1 MGSKFHRIV
10 EDQFVQGGDFVFGNG
25 TGGES
30 IYGETF
36 RDENFQRRHTCAGLL
51 SMANRGRNTNSS
63 QFFITLKACPH
74 LDGKHVVFGQIIEG
88 MEVARKI
95 AKVPTNMNE
104 KPKIPVTIFK
114 CGDEDERRLH
124 IIEDPF
130 KDAMLQITKER
141 INEEKV
147 KVLEPSDVDNYKKKI
162 KKSAFKMLQDYDDSE
177 EEIIN
182 FSKNKRNEL
191 RAEEEKARETGEEP
205 LEVEEVNNM
214 IDEEENDEEMYEN
227 GEEEIEEEE
236 ADDDEI
242 NAIIKE
248 KLGKE
253 GFDRLNELKI
263 KANEAKNLNNKAVT
277 EENKKSQD
285 PELEKK
291 VRREEYNS
299 KIEDM
304 KRALELQGVPDNKLY
319 VLDSIS
325 KCERTNTKNMK
336 KKRSAAFGWDGKF
349 IPLLSI

>member
-1 MGSKFHRIV
+1 
-10 EDQFVQGGDFVFGNG
+10 
-25 TGGES
+25 
-30 IYGETF
+30 
-36 RDENFQRRHTCAGLL
+36 
-51 SMANRGRNTNSS
+51 MANRGRNTNSS

-147 KVLEPSDVDNYKKKI
+147 KVLEPSDVENYKKKI

-177 EEIIN
+177 EEIMN

-191 RAEEEKARETGEEP
+191 KAEEQANEGEEAGEEP
-205 LEVEEVNNM
+205 FEDGQNDNINYEDEEELNDEEIDEN
-214 IDEEENDEEMYEN
+214 IDEEE
-227 GEEEIEEEE
+227 
-236 ADDDEI
+236 ADNEI
-242 NAIIKE
+242 NLIIKE

-253 GFDRLNELKI
+253 GYDRLNELKI

-285 PELEKK
+285 PEFEKK
-291 VRREEYNS
+291 LRKEDYSN
-299 KIEDM
+299 KIEEM
-304 KRALELQGVPDNKLY
+304 KRSLELQGVPDNKLY

-325 KCERTNTKNMK
+325 KCEKSNTKNMK
-336 KKRSAAFGWDGKF
+336 KKRSAAFGWDG
-349 IPLLSI
+349 IILVI